1 MAIQGIGIA
10 ATLVGATVT
19 DGTTHATE
27 NAYGFWKKKNEPG
40 VEYLYHEEMDPSDTD
55 AMIVSP
61 GIKGTWVNGKKIVV
75 GMNITTAGANVT
87 SDFHIEGSMDGKN
100 WVMIGSSLDDDITP
114 DVTGVQ
120 LYTVDLSSYTL
131 PWYRL
136 VNNDG
141 TDDQTTI
148 KFNFLL
154 AGVDPDIEIVGETV
168 NETFVTGIGRDPSR
182 LKK

>member
-1 MAIQGIGIA
+1 MAILGIGNA
-10 ATLVGATVT
+10 AALVGAVVT
-19 DGTTHATE
+19 DGTTHAT
-27 NAYGFWKKKNEPG
+27 NVGVYGKWETKTEYG
-40 VEYLYHEEMDPSDTD
+40 VKYLYHAELDPSDTD

-61 GIKGTWVNGKKIVV
+61 GIKGTWINGKKIVV
-75 GMNITTAGANVT
+75 GFNITTAGADVA

-114 DVTGVQ
+114 DAAGVQ
-120 LYTVDLSSYTL
+120 LYTVDLSDYTL

-141 TDDQTTI
+141 LDDQAAI

-154 AGVDPDIEIVGETV
+154 SGISSDYTEGLGLDGVSDSFIEGVGA
-168 NETFVTGIGRDPSR
+168 DPS
-182 LKK
+182 

>member
-1 MAIQGIGIA
+1 MAILGIGNA
-10 ATLVGATVT
+10 AALVGSVVT
-19 DGTTHATE
+19 DGTTHASNVGVYGKWQVATE
-27 NAYGFWKKKNEPG
+27 EGIS
-40 VEYLYHEEMDPSDTD
+40 YLYHAELDPSDTD

-61 GIKGTWVNGKKIVV
+61 GIKGEWVNGQKIVV

-100 WVMIGSSLDDDITP
+100 WVMIGSSLDDDIEP
-114 DVTGVQ
+114 DATGVEF
-120 LYTVDLSSYTL
+120 YTVDLSSYTL

-141 TDDQTTI
+141 LDDQTTI

-154 AGVDPDIEIVGETV
+154 SGINEDYTEGLGLEDVSDSFIGGVGA
-168 NETFVTGIGRDPSR
+168 DPS
-182 LKK
+182 